1 MQNRK
6 GEGEKQVNKW
16 KKAAVGAIAF
26 VVILQCAVLCVV
38 AANTGM
44 VERSDERNTVL
55 IDLYDG
61 TTMDFVKEFPEN
73 LFLTGQ
79 ETESP
84 VVDTHWDVVSG
95 GDSAGARYETLEL
108 TYAEKQLLARAVCV
122 LGEDECAVCQQ
133 VLTECTE
140 CQQALVEVLLNRML
154 SEEFPDELKE
164 LVYGKDAL
172 CDVDLLNAAEV
183 TETEYAVVTRAIYG
197 PYLLNEDV
205 TDFSYTCHK

>member
-1 MQNRK
+1 MKERK
-6 GEGEKQVNKW
+6 KIT
-16 KKAAVGAIAF
+16 VGILAF
-26 VVILQCAVLCVV
+26 AVILQCAVLCVT
-38 AANTGM
+38 AANTEVVG
-44 VERSDERNTVL
+44 RSDDRNIVL
-55 IDLYDG
+55 IDLFENDE
-61 TTMDFVKEFPEN
+61 TTSDFVKEFPEN
-73 LFLTGQ
+73 LFLSGH

-95 GDSAGARYETLEL
+95 GDSVGVRYETLEL

-122 LGEDECAVCQQ
+122 LGEDECAGCQQ

-140 CQQALVEVLLNRML
+140 CQQALVEVLLNRLL

-164 LVYGKDAL
+164 LVYGKDVL

-197 PYLLNEDV
+197 PYILNEDV

>member
-26 VVILQCAVLCVV
+26 VVILQCTVLCVV

-73 LFLTGQ
+73 LFLRGQ
-79 ETESP
+79 ETEPP

-95 GDSAGARYETLEL
+95 GDSAGARYESLEL

-122 LGEDECAVCQQ
+122 LGEGECV
-133 VLTECTE
+133 EG
-140 CQQALVEVLLNRML
+140 QQALVEMLLNRLL
-154 SEEFPDELKE
+154 SEEFPDELRE
-164 LVYGKDAL
+164 IVCGKDGL
-172 CDVDLLNAAEV
+172 CDAELLNEV
-183 TETEYAVVTRAIYG
+183 ALTDTDYAVVEKAIYG
-197 PYLLNEDV
+197 SYILNEGV
-205 TDFSYTCHK
+205 TDLSYTCHE